1 MKKLVLFISLF
12 FLCFVIKAQ
21 EKIEFKPEYPRN
33 KKDTILIL
41 SNSIYSKKESQK
53 NISFILSDDSW
64 YCKKINFIHFIK
76 KKIKNQKYNGIIY
89 KQRIMDKKYFDQN
102 SLGNYIVFD
111 FDDLKKYARENR
123 GCNNL
128 LSFLGQPTIYFL
140 IKSDKVYKAYEVLP
154 TVWGITD
161 D

>member
-41 SNSIYSKKESQK
+41 GNSIYSKKEYKK
-53 NISFILSDDSW
+53 NISFSLFEDSW
-64 YCKKINFIHFIK
+64 NCKKISFIHFFRN
-76 KKIKNQKYNGIIY
+76 KIKIQKYNGIIY
-89 KQRIMDKKYFDQN
+89 KQRIMDKKHFDQN
-102 SLGNYIVFD
+102 SLVNYNVFD
-111 FDDLKKYARENR
+111 FDDLKKYASDNK

-128 LSFLGQPTIYFL
+128 LSFLSEPTIYFL
-140 IKSDKVYKAYEVLP
+140 IKSDKTYKAYEVLP
-154 TVWGITD
+154 TVWGTTD